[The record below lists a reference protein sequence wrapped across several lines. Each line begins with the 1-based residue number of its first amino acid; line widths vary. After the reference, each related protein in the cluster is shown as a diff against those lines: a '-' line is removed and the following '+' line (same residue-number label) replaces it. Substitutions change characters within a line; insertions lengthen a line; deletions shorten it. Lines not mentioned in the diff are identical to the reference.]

1 MDKNNINRE
10 FQHSDPI
17 IEKMYT
23 FLVKPEEISKKTDNL
38 SEELQD
44 DDSSSSS
51 EEESD

>member
-1 MDKNNINRE
+1 
-10 FQHSDPI
+10 
-17 IEKMYT
+17 MYT